1 MKFNEAIDHLF
12 NWKKN
17 PASVFLLA
25 APLAA
30 IGFGLMLALALVH
43 MVVNNDPWYLVIFG
57 FGMALLGLSLWPIRK
72 LIFASVTENKG

>member
-1 MKFNEAIDHLF
+1 MKFKDAVDHLF

-43 MVVNNDPWYLVIFG
+43 MVVNNDPWYLVIFA
-57 FGMALLGLSLWPIRK
+57 FGIGLLCLGLWPIRK
-72 LIFASVTENKG
+72 LIFASMVKKS

>member
-1 MKFNEAIDHLF
+1 MQFKDAIDYLF

-17 PASVFLLA
+17 PASVFFLA

-43 MVVNNDPWYLVIFG
+43 MVANSDPWYLVIFG
-57 FGMALLGLSLWPIRK
+57 FGMALLVLALWPIRK
-72 LIFASVTENKG
+72 LIFASISENKG